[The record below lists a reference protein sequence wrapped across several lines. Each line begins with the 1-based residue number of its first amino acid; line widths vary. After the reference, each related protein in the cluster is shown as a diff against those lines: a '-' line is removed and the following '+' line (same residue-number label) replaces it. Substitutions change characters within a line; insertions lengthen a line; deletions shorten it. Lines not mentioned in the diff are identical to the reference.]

1 MTEVYPK
8 EIFITNIKDKK
19 TIDKAAKECYH
30 IKRQMYTG
38 GGHMDE
44 RKLVI
49 ADLSVLPPVY
59 QKVLTVKELLESGQA
74 ETVNDAAQMADVSRS
89 AYYKYKD
96 YVFPFNQMQGILT
109 LLIAVLDLKGVLS
122 DVLAVMS
129 DAGCNI
135 LTINQ
140 NVPVNGVANV
150 TVTLQTENM
159 RLSTD
164 RLITGLLSVRGV
176 RKVNILAKQ

>member
-1 MTEVYPK
+1 
-8 EIFITNIKDKK
+8 
-19 TIDKAAKECYH
+19 
-30 IKRQMYTG
+30 MYTG
-38 GGHMDE
+38 GGHVE
-44 RKLVI
+44 QRKLVI

-59 QKVLTVKELLESGQA
+59 HKVLRVKEILESGEA
-74 ETVNDAAQMADVSRS
+74 ETVNEAADMADVSRS

-109 LLIAVLDLKGVLS
+109 LLIAVIDIKGVLS
-122 DVLAVMS
+122 DMLAFMS

-140 NVPVNGVANV
+140 NVPVNGVANITV
-150 TVTLQTENM
+150 TVQTENM

-164 RLITGLLSVRGV
+164 RLITGLQCVRGV

>member
-1 MTEVYPK
+1 ME
-8 EIFITNIKDKK
+8 
-19 TIDKAAKECYH
+19 
-30 IKRQMYTG
+30 
-38 GGHMDE
+38 E

-59 QKVLTVKELLESGQA
+59 HKILKVKELLESGVA
-74 ETVNDAAQMADVSRS
+74 ETVNEAADMAEVSRS

-109 LLIAVLDLKGVLS
+109 LLIAVIDIKGVLS
-122 DVLAVMS
+122 EMLLFMS

-140 NVPVNGVANV
+140 NVPVNGVANITV
-150 TVTLQTENM
+150 TVQTENM
-159 RLSTD
+159 KLSTD
-164 RLITGLLSVRGV
+164 RLISGLQRIRGV

>member
-1 MTEVYPK
+1 ME
-8 EIFITNIKDKK
+8 
-19 TIDKAAKECYH
+19 
-30 IKRQMYTG
+30 Q
-38 GGHMDE
+38 

-59 QKVLTVKELLESGQA
+59 HKVLKVKEILESGMA
-74 ETVNDAAQMADVSRS
+74 ETVNEAADMADVSRS

-109 LLIAVLDLKGVLS
+109 LLIAVIDIKGVLS
-122 DVLAVMS
+122 DMLSFMS

-140 NVPVNGVANV
+140 NVPVNGVANITV
-150 TVTLQTENM
+150 TVQTEQM

-164 RLITGLLSVRGV
+164 KLIAGLQRVRGV

>member
-1 MTEVYPK
+1 
-8 EIFITNIKDKK
+8 
-19 TIDKAAKECYH
+19 
-30 IKRQMYTG
+30 MYTG
-38 GGHMDE
+38 GGHMEE

-59 QKVLTVKELLESGQA
+59 HKVLRVKELLESGEAQ
-74 ETVNDAAQMADVSRS
+74 TVNEASDMAGVSRS

-109 LLIAVLDLKGVLS
+109 LLIAVIDMKGVLS
-122 DVLAVMS
+122 GLLSFMS

-140 NVPVNGVANV
+140 NVPVNGVANITV
-150 TVTLQTENM
+150 TVQTEKM
-159 RLSTD
+159 SLSTD
-164 RLITGLLSVRGV
+164 KLIAGLQSISGV

>member
-1 MTEVYPK
+1 ME
-8 EIFITNIKDKK
+8 
-19 TIDKAAKECYH
+19 
-30 IKRQMYTG
+30 Q
-38 GGHMDE
+38 

-59 QKVLTVKELLESGQA
+59 HKVLKVKEILESGEA
-74 ETVNDAAQMADVSRS
+74 ETVNEAADMADVSRS

-109 LLIAVLDLKGVLS
+109 LLIAVIDLKGVLS
-122 DVLAVMS
+122 DMLAFMS

-140 NVPVNGVANV
+140 NVPVNGVANITV
-150 TVTLQTENM
+150 TVQTENM

-164 RLITGLLSVRGV
+164 RLITGLQCVRGV

>member
-1 MTEVYPK
+1 MGTLDQGWWPDGLLTPPSEEAMAYDIKVLKVK
-8 EIFITNIKDKK
+8 EI
-19 TIDKAAKECYH
+19 
-30 IKRQMYTG
+30 
-38 GGHMDE
+38 
-44 RKLVI
+44 
-49 ADLSVLPPVY
+49 
-59 QKVLTVKELLESGQA
+59 LESGEA
-74 ETVNDAAQMADVSRS
+74 ETVNEAADMADVSRS

-109 LLIAVLDLKGVLS
+109 LLIAVIDIKGVLS
-122 DVLAVMS
+122 DMLAFMS

-140 NVPVNGVANV
+140 NVPVNGVANITV
-150 TVTLQTENM
+150 TVQTENM

-164 RLITGLLSVRGV
+164 RLITGLQCVRGV

>member
-1 MTEVYPK
+1 MEQK
-8 EIFITNIKDKK
+8 
-19 TIDKAAKECYH
+19 
-30 IKRQMYTG
+30 
-38 GGHMDE
+38 
-44 RKLVI
+44 KLVI

-59 QKVLTVKELLESGQA
+59 HKILKVKELLESGEA
-74 ETVNDAAQMADVSRS
+74 ETVNEAADMAEVSRS

-109 LLIAVLDLKGVLS
+109 LLVAVIDLKGVLS
-122 DVLAVMS
+122 DMLSFMS

-140 NVPVNGVANV
+140 NVPINGVANITV
-150 TVTLQTENM
+150 TVQTENM

-164 RLITGLLSVRGV
+164 RLISGLQMVRGV

>member
-1 MTEVYPK
+1 ME
-8 EIFITNIKDKK
+8 
-19 TIDKAAKECYH
+19 
-30 IKRQMYTG
+30 Q
-38 GGHMDE
+38 

-59 QKVLTVKELLESGQA
+59 HKVLKVKELLESGVA
-74 ETVNDAAQMADVSRS
+74 EMVNEATDMADVSRS

-109 LLIAVLDLKGVLS
+109 LLIAVIDIKGVLS
-122 DVLAVMS
+122 DMLAFMS

-140 NVPVNGVANV
+140 NVPVNGVANITV
-150 TVTLQTENM
+150 TVQTEQM
-159 RLSTD
+159 KVSTD
-164 RLITGLLSVRGV
+164 RLITGLQTIRGV

>member
-1 MTEVYPK
+1 ME
-8 EIFITNIKDKK
+8 
-19 TIDKAAKECYH
+19 
-30 IKRQMYTG
+30 Q
-38 GGHMDE
+38 

-59 QKVLTVKELLESGQA
+59 HKVLKVKEILESGEA
-74 ETVNDAAQMADVSRS
+74 ETVNEAADMADVSRS

-109 LLIAVLDLKGVLS
+109 LLIAVIDIKGVLS
-122 DVLAVMS
+122 DMLAFMS

-140 NVPVNGVANV
+140 NVPVNGVANITV
-150 TVTLQTENM
+150 TVQAEQM
-159 RLSTD
+159 RLSID
-164 RLITGLLSVRGV
+164 RLITGLQTIRGV

>member
-1 MTEVYPK
+1 MEQK
-8 EIFITNIKDKK
+8 
-19 TIDKAAKECYH
+19 
-30 IKRQMYTG
+30 
-38 GGHMDE
+38 
-44 RKLVI
+44 KLVI

-59 QKVLTVKELLESGQA
+59 HKILQVKELLESGQA
-74 ETVNDAAQMADVSRS
+74 ETVNEAANMADVSRS

-109 LLIAVLDLKGVLS
+109 LLIAVIDIKGVLS
-122 DVLAVMS
+122 DMLTFMS

-140 NVPVNGVANV
+140 NVPVNGVANITV
-150 TVTLQTENM
+150 TVQTENM

-164 RLITGLLSVRGV
+164 RLISGLQCVRGV

>member
-1 MTEVYPK
+1 ME
-8 EIFITNIKDKK
+8 
-19 TIDKAAKECYH
+19 
-30 IKRQMYTG
+30 Q
-38 GGHMDE
+38 

-59 QKVLTVKELLESGQA
+59 HKVLRVKEILESGQA
-74 ETVNDAAQMADVSRS
+74 ETVNEAALMADVSRS

-109 LLIAVLDLKGVLS
+109 LLIAVIDLKGVLS
-122 DVLAVMS
+122 DMLALIS

-140 NVPVNGVANV
+140 NVPINGVANITV
-150 TVTLQTENM
+150 TVQTEKM

-164 RLITGLLSVRGV
+164 RLISGLQTVRGV

>member
-1 MTEVYPK
+1 ME
-8 EIFITNIKDKK
+8 
-19 TIDKAAKECYH
+19 
-30 IKRQMYTG
+30 Q
-38 GGHMDE
+38 

-59 QKVLTVKELLESGQA
+59 HKILKVKELLESGVA
-74 ETVNDAAQMADVSRS
+74 ETVNEAADMADVSRS

-109 LLIAVLDLKGVLS
+109 LLIAAIDIKGVLS
-122 DVLAVMS
+122 DMLAFMS

-140 NVPVNGVANV
+140 NVPINGVANI
-150 TVTLQTENM
+150 TVTIQTEQM
-159 RLSTD
+159 KVSTD
-164 RLITGLLSVRGV
+164 RLITGLQTIRGV
-176 RKVNILAKQ
+176 RKVNILSKQ

>member
-1 MTEVYPK
+1 ME
-8 EIFITNIKDKK
+8 
-19 TIDKAAKECYH
+19 
-30 IKRQMYTG
+30 Q
-38 GGHMDE
+38 

-59 QKVLTVKELLESGQA
+59 HKVLKVKELLESGVA
-74 ETVNDAAQMADVSRS
+74 ETVNEAADMADVSRS

-109 LLIAVLDLKGVLS
+109 LLIAVIDIKGVLS
-122 DVLAVMS
+122 DMLAFMS

-140 NVPVNGVANV
+140 NVPVNGVANITV
-150 TVTLQTENM
+150 TVQTENM

-164 RLITGLLSVRGV
+164 RLISGLQRVRGV

>member
-1 MTEVYPK
+1 ME
-8 EIFITNIKDKK
+8 
-19 TIDKAAKECYH
+19 H
-30 IKRQMYTG
+30 
-38 GGHMDE
+38 

-59 QKVLTVKELLESGQA
+59 HKVLKVKEILESGEA
-74 ETVNDAAQMADVSRS
+74 ETVNEAAQMADVSRS

-109 LLIAVLDLKGVLS
+109 LLIAVLDIKGVLS
-122 DVLAVMS
+122 DMLAFIS

-140 NVPVNGVANV
+140 NVPVNGVANITV
-150 TVTLQTENM
+150 TVQTEQM
-159 RLSTD
+159 KLSTD
-164 RLITGLLSVRGV
+164 RLITGIQTIRGV

>member
-1 MTEVYPK
+1 ME
-8 EIFITNIKDKK
+8 
-19 TIDKAAKECYH
+19 
-30 IKRQMYTG
+30 Q
-38 GGHMDE
+38 

-59 QKVLTVKELLESGQA
+59 HKVLKVKEILESGQA
-74 ETVNDAAQMADVSRS
+74 ETVNEAADMADVSRS

-109 LLIAVLDLKGVLS
+109 LLIAVIDIKGVLS
-122 DVLAVMS
+122 DMLAFMS

-140 NVPVNGVANV
+140 NVPINGVANITV
-150 TVTLQTENM
+150 TVQTEQ
-159 RLSTD
+159 LKVSTD
-164 RLITGLLSVRGV
+164 RLITGLQSIRGV
-176 RKVNILAKQ
+176 RKVNILSKQ

>member
-1 MTEVYPK
+1 
-8 EIFITNIKDKK
+8 
-19 TIDKAAKECYH
+19 
-30 IKRQMYTG
+30 
-38 GGHMDE
+38 MDE

-74 ETVNDAAQMADVSRS
+74 ETVNDATQMADVSRS

>member
-1 MTEVYPK
+1 ME
-8 EIFITNIKDKK
+8 
-19 TIDKAAKECYH
+19 
-30 IKRQMYTG
+30 
-38 GGHMDE
+38 E

-59 QKVLTVKELLESGQA
+59 HKVLRVKELLESGEAQ
-74 ETVNDAAQMADVSRS
+74 TVNEASDMAEVSRS

-96 YVFPFNQMQGILT
+96 YVFPFNQMQGVLT
-109 LLIAVLDLKGVLS
+109 LLIAAIDIKGVLS
-122 DVLAVMS
+122 NMLGFIS

-140 NVPVNGVANV
+140 NVPVNGVANITV
-150 TVTLQTENM
+150 TVQTEKM
-159 RLSTD
+159 HLSTD
-164 RLITGLLSVRGV
+164 KLIAGLQSISGV

>member
-1 MTEVYPK
+1 
-8 EIFITNIKDKK
+8 
-19 TIDKAAKECYH
+19 
-30 IKRQMYTG
+30 MYTG
-38 GGHMDE
+38 GGHMSE

-59 QKVLTVKELLESGQA
+59 HKVLKVKEILESGAAQ
-74 ETVNDAAQMADVSRS
+74 TVNEAADMAEVSRS

-109 LLIAVLDLKGVLS
+109 LLIAVIDIKGVLS
-122 DVLAVMS
+122 DTLSFMS

-140 NVPVNGVANV
+140 NVPVNGVANI

-159 RLSTD
+159 RLSTE
-164 RLITGLLSVRGV
+164 RLISGLQRVHIIAQNEV
-176 RKVNILAKQ
+176 KKLATLR

>member
-1 MTEVYPK
+1 M
-8 EIFITNIKDKK
+8 
-19 TIDKAAKECYH
+19 ID
-30 IKRQMYTG
+30 
-38 GGHMDE
+38 

-59 QKVLTVKELLESGQA
+59 QKVINVKELLESGQA
-74 ETVNDAAQMADVSRS
+74 ETVNEAAEIADVSRS

-109 LLIAVLDLKGVLS
+109 LLIAVVDMKGVLS
-122 DVLAVMS
+122 DMLGFIS
-129 DAGCNI
+129 EAGCNI

-140 NVPVNGVANV
+140 NVPVNGVANITV
-150 TVTLQTENM
+150 TVQTENM

-164 RLITGLLSVRGV
+164 RLISGIQKVRGV
-176 RKVNILAKQ
+176 RRVDILAKQ

>member
-1 MTEVYPK
+1 ME
-8 EIFITNIKDKK
+8 
-19 TIDKAAKECYH
+19 
-30 IKRQMYTG
+30 Q
-38 GGHMDE
+38 

-59 QKVLTVKELLESGQA
+59 HKVLKVKEILESGMA
-74 ETVNDAAQMADVSRS
+74 ETVNEAADMADVSRS

-109 LLIAVLDLKGVLS
+109 LLIAVIDIKGVLS
-122 DVLAVMS
+122 DMLAFMS

-140 NVPVNGVANV
+140 NVPVNGVANITI
-150 TVTLQTENM
+150 TVQTEQM

-164 RLITGLLSVRGV
+164 RLISGLQCVRGV

>member
-1 MTEVYPK
+1 ME
-8 EIFITNIKDKK
+8 
-19 TIDKAAKECYH
+19 
-30 IKRQMYTG
+30 Q
-38 GGHMDE
+38 

-59 QKVLTVKELLESGQA
+59 HKVLKVKELLESGVA
-74 ETVNDAAQMADVSRS
+74 ETVNEAADMADVSRS

-109 LLIAVLDLKGVLS
+109 LLIAVIDIKGVLS
-122 DVLAVMS
+122 DMLAFMS

-140 NVPVNGVANV
+140 DVPINGVANITV
-150 TVTLQTENM
+150 TVQTEQM
-159 RLSTD
+159 KVSTD
-164 RLITGLLSVRGV
+164 RLITGLQTIRGV

>member
-1 MTEVYPK
+1 MEQK
-8 EIFITNIKDKK
+8 
-19 TIDKAAKECYH
+19 
-30 IKRQMYTG
+30 
-38 GGHMDE
+38 
-44 RKLVI
+44 KLVI

-59 QKVLTVKELLESGQA
+59 HKILKVKELLESGQA
-74 ETVNDAAQMADVSRS
+74 ETVNEAADMAQVSRS

-109 LLIAVLDLKGVLS
+109 LLIAVIDLKGVLS
-122 DVLAVMS
+122 DMLSFMS

-140 NVPVNGVANV
+140 NVPINGVANITV
-150 TVTLQTENM
+150 TVQTEKM

-164 RLITGLLSVRGV
+164 RLISGLQLVRGV

>member
-1 MTEVYPK
+1 ME
-8 EIFITNIKDKK
+8 
-19 TIDKAAKECYH
+19 
-30 IKRQMYTG
+30 
-38 GGHMDE
+38 E

-59 QKVLTVKELLESGQA
+59 HKVLRVKELLESGEAQ
-74 ETVNDAAQMADVSRS
+74 TVNEGCDMADVSRS

-109 LLIAVLDLKGVLS
+109 LLIAVIDMKGVLS
-122 DVLAVMS
+122 NLLSFMS

-140 NVPVNGVANV
+140 NVPVNGVANITV
-150 TVTLQTENM
+150 TVQTEKM
-159 RLSTD
+159 SLSTD
-164 RLITGLLSVRGV
+164 KLIAGLQSISGV

>member
-1 MTEVYPK
+1 MEQK
-8 EIFITNIKDKK
+8 
-19 TIDKAAKECYH
+19 
-30 IKRQMYTG
+30 
-38 GGHMDE
+38 
-44 RKLVI
+44 KLVI

-59 QKVLTVKELLESGQA
+59 HKILKVKELLESGEA
-74 ETVNDAAQMADVSRS
+74 ETVNEAADMAEVSRS

-109 LLIAVLDLKGVLS
+109 LLIAVIDLKGVLS
-122 DVLAVMS
+122 DMLSFMS

-140 NVPVNGVANV
+140 NVPINGVANITV
-150 TVTLQTENM
+150 TVQTENM

-164 RLITGLLSVRGV
+164 RLISGLQMVRGV

>member
-1 MTEVYPK
+1 ME
-8 EIFITNIKDKK
+8 
-19 TIDKAAKECYH
+19 
-30 IKRQMYTG
+30 Q
-38 GGHMDE
+38 

-59 QKVLTVKELLESGQA
+59 HKVLKVKELLESGVA
-74 ETVNDAAQMADVSRS
+74 ETVNEAADMADVSRS

-109 LLIAVLDLKGVLS
+109 LLIAVIDIKGVLS
-122 DVLAVMS
+122 DMLAFMS

-140 NVPVNGVANV
+140 NVPINGVANI
-150 TVTLQTENM
+150 TVTIQTEQM
-159 RLSTD
+159 KVSTD
-164 RLITGLLSVRGV
+164 RLITGLQTIRGV

>member
-1 MTEVYPK
+1 MEQK
-8 EIFITNIKDKK
+8 
-19 TIDKAAKECYH
+19 
-30 IKRQMYTG
+30 
-38 GGHMDE
+38 
-44 RKLVI
+44 KLVI

-59 QKVLTVKELLESGQA
+59 HKILKVKELLESGEA
-74 ETVNDAAQMADVSRS
+74 ETVNEAADMAEVSRS

-109 LLIAVLDLKGVLS
+109 LLIAVIDLKGVLS
-122 DVLAVMS
+122 DMLSFMS

-140 NVPVNGVANV
+140 NVPVNGVANITV
-150 TVTLQTENM
+150 TVQTENM

-164 RLITGLLSVRGV
+164 RLISGLQLVRGV

>member
-1 MTEVYPK
+1 ME
-8 EIFITNIKDKK
+8 
-19 TIDKAAKECYH
+19 
-30 IKRQMYTG
+30 Q
-38 GGHMDE
+38 

-59 QKVLTVKELLESGQA
+59 HKVLKVKELLESGVT
-74 ETVNDAAQMADVSRS
+74 ETVNEAVDMADVSRS

-109 LLIAVLDLKGVLS
+109 LLIAVIDIKGVLS
-122 DVLAVMS
+122 DMLAFMS

-140 NVPVNGVANV
+140 NVPVNGVANITV
-150 TVTLQTENM
+150 TVQTEQM
-159 RLSTD
+159 KVSTD
-164 RLITGLLSVRGV
+164 RLITGLQTIRGV

>member
-1 MTEVYPK
+1 
-8 EIFITNIKDKK
+8 
-19 TIDKAAKECYH
+19 
-30 IKRQMYTG
+30 
-38 GGHMDE
+38 MDE

-59 QKVLTVKELLESGQA
+59 HKVITVKELLESGQA
-74 ETVNDAAQMADVSRS
+74 ETVNEATEIADVSRS

-109 LLIAVLDLKGVLS
+109 LLIAVVDMKGVLS
-122 DVLAVMS
+122 DMLGFIS
-129 DAGCNI
+129 EAGCNI

-140 NVPVNGVANV
+140 NVPVNGVANITV
-150 TVTLQTENM
+150 TVQTENM

-164 RLITGLLSVRGV
+164 RLISGIQKVRGV
-176 RKVNILAKQ
+176 RRVDILAKQ

>member
-1 MTEVYPK
+1 
-8 EIFITNIKDKK
+8 
-19 TIDKAAKECYH
+19 
-30 IKRQMYTG
+30 MYTG
-38 GGHMDE
+38 GGHME
-44 RKLVI
+44 QRKLVI

-59 QKVLTVKELLESGQA
+59 HKVLKVKELLESGVA
-74 ETVNDAAQMADVSRS
+74 ETVNEAADMADVSRS

-109 LLIAVLDLKGVLS
+109 LLIAVIDLKGVLS
-122 DVLAVMS
+122 DMLAFMS

-140 NVPVNGVANV
+140 NVPINGVANITV
-150 TVTLQTENM
+150 TVQTEQM
-159 RLSTD
+159 KVSTD
-164 RLITGLLSVRGV
+164 RLITGLQTIRGV

>member
-1 MTEVYPK
+1 ME
-8 EIFITNIKDKK
+8 
-19 TIDKAAKECYH
+19 
-30 IKRQMYTG
+30 Q
-38 GGHMDE
+38 

-59 QKVLTVKELLESGQA
+59 HKVLKVKEILESGEA
-74 ETVNDAAQMADVSRS
+74 ETVNEAADMADVSRS

-109 LLIAVLDLKGVLS
+109 LLIAVIDIKGVLS
-122 DVLAVMS
+122 DMLAFMS

-140 NVPVNGVANV
+140 NVSVNGVANITV
-150 TVTLQTENM
+150 TVQTEQM
-159 RLSTD
+159 KVSTD
-164 RLITGLLSVRGV
+164 RLITGLQTIRGV